1 VKGEFE
7 HGREGRARRES
18 QVSICNHFF
27 ENRLKGTISFDFSF
41 TFENLNLEKNRR
53 ENMLEKW
60 AGEPFLRKNST
71 KDSLFASFCCL
82 KGMLLRLK
90 SMPFD
95 E

>member
-1 VKGEFE
+1 
-7 HGREGRARRES
+7 
-18 QVSICNHFF
+18 
-27 ENRLKGTISFDFSF
+27 
-41 TFENLNLEKNRR
+41 
-53 ENMLEKW
+53 MLEKW
-60 AGEPFLRKNST
+60 VGDPFLRKNST